1 MLLVIWSKTLIV
13 SRSLFLHLP
22 STSIIVSRSLFL
34 HLPCT
39 SIIVSRS
46 LFLHLTSTFITLDGQ
61 PLISN
66 KVNVLCITTPT
77 NLLLY
82 HRTRGSNYMPG
93 ILYKTS
99 CYGHFRKCGCTRM
112 IHSNNGSSKN
122 DSHSWWVL
130 AVATKSWK
138 ERGSTYDHDDTH
150 PMSEILMHRMD
161 NDVIIIGPIQ

>member
-13 SRSLFLHLP
+13 TRSLFLHLP

-46 LFLHLTSTFITLDGQ
+46 LFLHLTPTFITLDGQ

-66 KVNVLCITTPT
+66 KVNVLYTTTPT

-82 HRTRGSNYMPG
+82 YRTRGSNYMPG

-112 IHSNNGSSKN
+112 IHSYNGSSKN

-130 AVATKSWK
+130 VVATISWK
-138 ERGSTYDHDDTH
+138 ESGSNYDHDDTH
-150 PMSEILMHRMD
+150 PMSEILTHRMD